1 MVMSNS
7 SRTTRRPALWDT
19 PAAPWLPILV
29 IHIRSQVKRRQSQS
43 YKSKKIAKISNL
55 EIFQETDGRMEWN
68 QYTPNNFVV
77 WGGITTADPHLCNI
91 LSATQCINK
100 LVQCVR
106 RQSISALLQRIQ
118 SLLFHPHCLL
128 NSLAPGKFEWN
139 FRNVIF
145 KQILVTAGWGI
156 CYEIAL
162 IWMSL
167 DWMNNSCNALWP
179 NVAQW
184 CHMGV
189 EDLDQQWFR

>member
-1 MVMSNS
+1 MRDG
-7 SRTTRRPALWDT
+7 RTDRW
-19 PAAPWLPILV
+19 
-29 IHIRSQVKRRQSQS
+29 
-43 YKSKKIAKISNL
+43 
-55 EIFQETDGRMEWN
+55 TDGVKPIYP
-68 QYTPNNFVV
+68 QQLCCV
-77 WGGITTADPHLCNI
+77 GGIITADPHLGNI

-118 SLLFHPHCLL
+118 SLLFHPHWLL

-189 EDLDQQWFR
+189 GDLDQQWFR